1 MALLGANIIYGIN
14 HIVAKGVMPNKIG
27 PSAFIF
33 LRILGAGLLFWII
46 KLFIK
51 EKIMLYVVATPIGN
65 LKDITLRALETLKEV
80 DFILCEDTRTSGILL
95 KHYDLHKELVSF
107 NARMEEKKIDA
118 VVKRLKMGDNCALLS
133 DAGTPAISD
142 PGVRL
147 VNAAIKNGI
156 DVVGIPGANAA
167 ILALSIAGLPTDSFV
182 FEGFLPQKKGRQ
194 KALKILLDEERTI
207 VLYESMYRIEKL
219 INELN
224 EYMPNRIIAIG
235 RELTKKF
242 EELWRGLPSEILES
256 LSEHTLKGE
265 FVVIIAAKNW
275 K

>member
-1 MALLGANIIYGIN
+1 
-14 HIVAKGVMPNKIG
+14 
-27 PSAFIF
+27 
-33 LRILGAGLLFWII
+33 
-46 KLFIK
+46 
-51 EKIMLYVVATPIGN
+51 MLYVVATPIGN
-65 LKDITLRALETLKEV
+65 LKDITLRALDVLKEV

-107 NARMEEKKIDA
+107 NARMEEKKIDS
-118 VVKRLKMGDNCALLS
+118 VIKRLKLGDTCALLS

-147 VNAAIKNGI
+147 VNAAQKNGI

-167 ILALSIAGLPTDSFV
+167 ILALSIAGLPTDSFI

-194 KALKILLDEERTI
+194 KQLKILAEEERTI

-224 EYMPNRIIAIG
+224 EYMPSRIIAIG

-242 EELWRGLPSEILES
+242 EELWRGRPNEILES
-256 LSEHTLKGE
+256 LSEHKLKGE
-265 FVVIIAAKNW
+265 FVVIIAPKNW